1 MKLTIN
7 KFLTAVLCGIAVS
20 VFISGA
26 HEAGAKNAREA
37 QIIRIGTR
45 STDLLL
51 SVEDGR
57 LYQNYLG
64 EKFLSED
71 ELNWNA

>member
-7 KFLTAVLCGIAVS
+7 KFLTAMLCGIAVS
-20 VFISGA
+20 VFTSSATGQD
-26 HEAGAKNAREA
+26 ERR
-37 QIIRIGTR
+37 IIRIGTE
-45 STDLLL
+45 SIDLLF

-57 LYQNYLG
+57 LYQNYLR

>member
-26 HEAGAKNAREA
+26 HEY
-37 QIIRIGTR
+37 
-45 STDLLL
+45 
-51 SVEDGR
+51 GR
-57 LYQNYLG
+57 LYQNYLR
-64 EKFLSED
+64 E
-71 ELNWNA
+71 

>member
-1 MKLTIN
+1 MRLIFNKL
-7 KFLTAVLCGIAVS
+7 LTAVLCGIAVS

-26 HEAGAKNAREA
+26 HEAGAACET

-57 LYQNYLG
+57 IYQNYLG
-64 EKFLSED
+64 EKLLSED

>member
-26 HEAGAKNAREA
+26 REA
-37 QIIRIGTR
+37 
-45 STDLLL
+45 
-51 SVEDGR
+51 GR
-57 LYQNYLG
+57 LYQNYLR

>member
-1 MKLTIN
+1 MTLSIN
-7 KFLTAVLCGIAVS
+7 KLLTAVLCGIAVS

-26 HEAGAKNAREA
+26 HEY
-37 QIIRIGTR
+37 
-45 STDLLL
+45 
-51 SVEDGR
+51 GR
-57 LYQNYLG
+57 LYQNYYLR

>member
-1 MKLTIN
+1 M
-7 KFLTAVLCGIAVS
+7 LCGIAVS

-26 HEAGAKNAREA
+26 HEAGDAMDAGAACET

-57 LYQNYLG
+57 IYQNYLG
-64 EKFLSED
+64 EKLLSED

>member
-1 MKLTIN
+1 M
-7 KFLTAVLCGIAVS
+7 LCGIAVS

-26 HEAGAKNAREA
+26 HEAG
-37 QIIRIGTR
+37 
-45 STDLLL
+45 
-51 SVEDGR
+51 R

-64 EKFLSED
+64 EKLLSED

>member
-26 HEAGAKNAREA
+26 HEAG
-37 QIIRIGTR
+37 
-45 STDLLL
+45 
-51 SVEDGR
+51 R
-57 LYQNYLG
+57 LYQNYLR
-64 EKFLSED
+64 EKFLGED